1 MNKHKNRKYVLRRGV
16 FILPTLCTI
25 GTIFCGF
32 YSITSVMR
40 SEFDQAAIAIGIAVV
55 FDGMD
60 GRIARLTNS
69 SSEFGVQIDS
79 LADVATFGIAPAL
92 LAYYWGLGNL
102 QAIQSFSQHLEQLGW
117 VICFGYL
124 VCGAMRL
131 ARFNTQSE
139 SSKSAPK
146 YSEKRFVGMP
156 IPAGA
161 GLIAATVHYNP
172 EPISC
177 WAIGVGWM
185 LIISFMS
192 FLMVSTIRYP
202 SFKYFD
208 FKKRNRYI
216 NVAFLGLAIA
226 LIHQYS
232 QVVLLILAVSY
243 VSSGLVVKFISM
255 FKTTNGSLL
264 TPDTLDL
271 NDE

>member
-1 MNKHKNRKYVLRRGV
+1 MKKNRNTRYVLRRGV
-16 FILPTLCTI
+16 FILPTLFTI

-32 YSITSVMR
+32 YAISSVMR
-40 SEFDQAAIAIGIAVV
+40 DEFNQAAIAIGVAVV

-69 SSEFGVQIDS
+69 CSEFGVQIDS
-79 LADVATFGIAPAL
+79 LADVATFGIAPAF
-92 LAYYWGLGNL
+92 LAYHWGLGNL
-102 QAIQSFSQHLEQLGW
+102 LELQSYSRHLEQLGW

-131 ARFNTQSE
+131 ARFNTQNKTTHI
-139 SSKSAPK
+139 SSN

-161 GLIAATVHYNP
+161 GLIAATVHLNP
-172 EPISC
+172 EPIRY
-177 WAIGVGWM
+177 WIIGLGWVV
-185 LIISFMS
+185 LIAFLS

-202 SFKYFD
+202 SFKHFD

-216 NVAFLGLAIA
+216 NVFFLALSVA

-232 QVVLLILAVSY
+232 QVVLIILAIAY
-243 VSSGLVVKFISM
+243 ASSGLVVKFISM
-255 FKTTNGSLL
+255 FRTLNDSLL
-264 TPDTLDL
+264 TTDIPKSS
-271 NDE
+271 DE